1 MAAIRRV
8 PSSSCRGF
16 IVVLLAAFVGLAM
29 PMSAIADPSQSPDPA
44 PAVALT
50 LACDQPEGTLVWAD
64 DEIGYEVVGAN
75 SGDAALAAVTVT
87 DDLAGVLKAA
97 TLDADPVA
105 TITHGDG
112 STESASTSLNGTH
125 LTWAGALDPGDTIR
139 LSYTV
144 TVGLVAKSTTLHN
157 VAAATW
163 VGADGSMQATATA
176 ETSNPVNPVAIAGA
190 HTGSKAGAGKKLANT
205 GVEASGMLALAGL
218 LLAFG
223 MALVAVRR
231 RD

>member
-1 MAAIRRV
+1 MAAVRRV
-8 PSSSCRGF
+8 LRSSCRGL
-16 IVVLLAAFVGLAM
+16 IVVLLAALIGLAV
-29 PMSAIADPSQSPDPA
+29 PASASADA
-44 PAVALT
+44 TPAVTLT
-50 LACDQPEGTLVWAD
+50 LASDQHDGALVWAD
-64 DEIGYEVVGAN
+64 DELRYEVTGVN
-75 SGDAALAAVTVT
+75 SGDAPLAAVTVS

-97 TLDADPVA
+97 SLDSAPVA

-112 STESASTSLNGTH
+112 STEPASASLSGTH
-125 LTWAGALDPGDTIR
+125 LTWAGPLDPGDTVR

-157 VAAATW
+157 VAEATW
-163 VGADGSMQATATA
+163 VGVDGSMQATTTA
-176 ETSNPVNPVAIAGA
+176 DASNPVNPVAIADTHSGSKSHAPRTLA
-190 HTGSKAGAGKKLANT
+190 HTGVEGAGLLLAF
-205 GVEASGMLALAGL
+205 AGL

>member
-1 MAAIRRV
+1 M
-8 PSSSCRGF
+8 
-16 IVVLLAAFVGLAM
+16 GLAV
-29 PMSAIADPSQSPDPA
+29 PASASAEA
-44 PAVALT
+44 TPAVTLT
-50 LACDQPEGTLVWAD
+50 LASDQHDGALVWAD
-64 DEIGYEVVGAN
+64 DELRYEVTGVN
-75 SGDAALAAVTVT
+75 SGDAPLAAVTVS

-97 TLDADPVA
+97 SLDSAPVA

-112 STESASTSLNGTH
+112 STEPASASLSGTH
-125 LTWAGALDPGDTIR
+125 LTWAGPLDPGDTVR

-157 VAAATW
+157 VAEATW
-163 VGADGSMQATATA
+163 VGVDGSMQATATA
-176 ETSNPVNPVAIAGA
+176 DASHPVNPVAIADAHSGPKPHVPRALA
-190 HTGSKAGAGKKLANT
+190 HTGVEGAGLL
-205 GVEASGMLALAGL
+205 LALAGL

>member
-1 MAAIRRV
+1 AAIRRV
-8 PSSSCRGF
+8 LGSSCRGL
-16 IVVLLAAFVGLAM
+16 IVVLLAALVGLAM
-29 PMSAIADPSQSPDPA
+29 PASARADPA
-44 PAVALT
+44 PVVTLT

-64 DEIGYEVVGAN
+64 DEVGYEVVGAN
-75 SGDAALAAVTVT
+75 SGDAPLGAVTVR

-112 STESASTSLNGTH
+112 SSERASASLSGTH
-125 LTWAGALDPGDTIR
+125 LTWAGALAPGDTVRI
-139 LSYTV
+139 SYTV
-144 TVGLVAKSTTLHN
+144 TVGLVGKSTTLHN
-157 VAAATW
+157 VAEATW

-176 ETSNPVNPVAIAGA
+176 DASNPVNPVAIADT
-190 HTGSKAGAGKKLANT
+190 HSGSKPHARKTLANT
-205 GVEASGMLALAGL
+205 GVEGAAGTLAFAGL

-223 MALVAVRR
+223 MALIAVRR

>member
-1 MAAIRRV
+1 MPASASAAATPGV
-8 PSSSCRGF
+8 T
-16 IVVLLAAFVGLAM
+16 
-29 PMSAIADPSQSPDPA
+29 
-44 PAVALT
+44 LT
-50 LACDQPEGTLVWAD
+50 LASDQHAGALVWAD
-64 DEIGYEVVGAN
+64 DELSYEVVGVN
-75 SGDAALAAVTVT
+75 SGDAPLEAVTVS

-105 TITHGDG
+105 TITHYDG
-112 STESASTSLNGTH
+112 STEPASASLSGTH
-125 LTWAGALDPGDTIR
+125 LMWAGALDPGDSVR
-139 LSYTV
+139 LSYMV

-157 VAAATW
+157 VAEATW

-176 ETSNPVNPVAIAGA
+176 DASNPVNPVAIADT
-190 HTGSKAGAGKKLANT
+190 HSGSKAHARRKLANT
-205 GVEASGMLALAGL
+205 GFDGAAGMLAFAGL

>member
-1 MAAIRRV
+1 MPASASAA
-8 PSSSCRGF
+8 
-16 IVVLLAAFVGLAM
+16 AT
-29 PMSAIADPSQSPDPA
+29 
-44 PAVALT
+44 PAVTLT
-50 LACDQPEGTLVWAD
+50 LGSDQHDGALVWAD
-64 DEIGYEVVGAN
+64 DELSYEVVGVN
-75 SGDAALAAVTVT
+75 SGDASLDAVTVS

-112 STESASTSLNGTH
+112 STEPASASLSGTH
-125 LTWAGALDPGDTIR
+125 LTWAGQLEPGDTVR

-157 VAAATW
+157 VAEATW

-176 ETSNPVNPVAIAGA
+176 DASNPVNPVAIAETNSGSKPHAHKTLA
-190 HTGSKAGAGKKLANT
+190 HTGVEGDGLVLAF
-205 GVEASGMLALAGL
+205 AGL